1 MKSAFVIALSLCLP
15 VCSLAA
21 DTFSTAYYEAE
32 NFTSQT
38 GGSTASSE
46 YFPYV
51 GEGYLQMGGQ
61 GAAVTWNNI
70 TVPEAGKYTLILK
83 YANNTAHNLPCKL
96 KVNGV
101 LVKTVPFGP
110 FKKTWAV
117 PWPAAT
123 EYNPETVG
131 WAKYWNA
138 RVIVDLKAGANTLE
152 LIATSAAGG
161 PHIDN
166 IAVSTA
172 VSEPPA
178 PVVDVRD
185 YGAVGD
191 GKTDNTEAIAKAIAA
206 CPAGGSVVFDA
217 GVYMTGSILLKSNMT
232 LWVSEDAV
240 IRAIQDND
248 KIRSYREAA
257 FAGSSFVKNF
267 LFGNRVENLT
277 ITGGGTIDGN
287 SVNGY
292 LISNKPL
299 RPVLLGLL
307 HAKNVKVTNL
317 DLLFSHSW
325 LFIPRESDHVIID
338 GINLHNSHKDGI
350 APLDCHNITIT
361 NSIISA
367 GDDALT
373 PKSYSS
379 KGIDNLVV
387 KNLTINH
394 CKWKGIKFGFSSIG
408 DFTNCLFE
416 DIAMV
421 HVQAGITVLLIDG
434 GNASNLTFD
443 RINMNNVHTPIT
455 LLNGGG
461 LRSKA
466 PGITTMKDI
475 TISNLEA
482 RNVYDPM
489 GSFITGTKVGD
500 TVHKAE
506 NITLSNVKVNSF
518 KGGLTE
524 VPGTPIEY
532 DGRKADVRVFGN
544 FPAWGYYI
552 RHADNVVFEDV
563 THSVSPEDARK
574 DIVLE
579 DVTGFRAVE

>member
-1 MKSAFVIALSLCLP
+1 MKPAYIVMFLLCLP
-15 VCSLAA
+15 PCCWAT
-21 DTFSTAYYEAE
+21 DTFSTSYYEAE
-32 NFTSQT
+32 HFTSQT
-38 GGSTASSE
+38 GGNKASSE
-46 YFPYV
+46 YFPYI
-51 GEGYLQMGGQ
+51 GEGYLEMGGQ
-61 GAAVTWNNI
+61 GATVTWNNI
-70 TVPEAGKYTLILK
+70 TVPKAGKYTLILK
-83 YANNTAHNLPCKL
+83 YANNTQQDRPCDL
-96 KVNGV
+96 KVNDAFI
-101 LVKTVPFGP
+101 KNIPFSP
-110 FKKTWAV
+110 FIKTWRVA
-117 PWPAAT
+117 WPAAT

-152 LIATSAAGG
+152 LRATSDAGG

-172 VSEPPA
+172 VAEPPA
-178 PVVDVRD
+178 PVINVKD

-191 GKTDNTEAIAKAIAA
+191 GSTDNTEAIAKAISA
-206 CPAGGSVVFDA
+206 CPAGGSVVFDE
-217 GVYMTGSILLKSNMT
+217 GIYMTGSINLKSNMT
-232 LWVSEDAV
+232 LWVSENAV
-240 IRAIQDND
+240 IRAIQDNE
-248 KIRSYREAA
+248 KIQSYPEAA
-257 FAGSSFVKNF
+257 FAGQSFVKNF
-267 LFGNRVENLT
+267 LFGNHVENLT

-287 SVNGY
+287 AVDGY
-292 LISNKPL
+292 LVSNKPL

-307 HAKNVKVTNL
+307 NAKNVRVTNL

-325 LFIPRESDHVIID
+325 LCIPRESDHVIID
-338 GINLHNSHKDGI
+338 GINLHNTHKDGI
-350 APLDCHNITIT
+350 APLDCHHITIT
-361 NSIISA
+361 NTNISA

-379 KGIDNLVV
+379 KGIDDLVV
-387 KNLTINH
+387 KNVTINH

-408 DFTNCLFE
+408 DFTNCLFD

-434 GNASNLTFD
+434 GSASNLTFN

-461 LRSKA
+461 RRSKA
-466 PGITTMKDI
+466 PGITTMKGI

-489 GSFITGTKVGD
+489 GSFITGTMVGD

-506 NITLSNVKVNSF
+506 NITLTNVKVNSF

-532 DGRKADVRVFGN
+532 DGRKADVRL
-544 FPAWGYYI
+544 
-552 RHADNVVFEDV
+552 FE
-563 THSVSPEDARK
+563 
-574 DIVLE
+574 I
-579 DVTGFRAVE
+579 GRAHV